1 MYDVDSSYNIV
12 IGEQLENLSRTIQID
27 CRAWVAKWPSGI
39 LNLLI
44 RRPREKDSYIAS
56 NVSISGGIMT
66 WKPDRTDLEIP
77 GDGHIQV
84 RMQSNGSVVKLSHR
98 WNISIPASLEP
109 PADATPSTLPGW
121 VEDLIDDMQ
130 DIADDAATSATA
142 ASTKASEAA
151 SSASAAAG
159 SATTASTKASE
170 AAGSASTASAKAS
183 EAATS
188 ATNAATSATNANA
201 SKVAAQ
207 AAQTAAET
215 AQDAAETAEAAAEAA
230 AAEAAE
236 YYFVPLTDQEII
248 NIFEEAGY
256 IIPTEATD
264 VMVYKGSVAT
274 YDALPTTV
282 VPGWVYNVTDTG
294 SNYVWTGTAWDDLAG
309 ELDYATTADVDDVVD
324 DTP

>member
-1 MYDVDSSYNIV
+1 MSEIGPKRLLTENKGEDIRTAIV
-12 IGEQLENLSRTIQID
+12 GIQQNQ
-27 CRAWVAKWPSGI
+27 SGVI
-39 LNLLI
+39 NAI
-44 RRPREKDSYIAS
+44 NNAATQVTATANTATNAATNAATYAS
-56 NVSISGGIMT
+56 N
-66 WKPDRTDLEIP
+66 
-77 GDGHIQV
+77 
-84 RMQSNGSVVKLSHR
+84 
-98 WNISIPASLEP
+98 
-109 PADATPSTLPGW
+109 
-121 VEDLIDDMQ
+121 
-130 DIADDAATSATA
+130 
-142 ASTKASEAA
+142 
-151 SSASAAAG
+151 AAA
-159 SATTASTKASE
+159 SATTASAKASE

-188 ATNAATSATNANA
+188 ATNAATSANNANA

-215 AQDAAETAEAAAEAA
+215 AQAAAEAA

-256 IIPTEATD
+256 IIPTEVTD

-274 YDALPTTV
+274 YADLPTTV
-282 VPGWVYNVTDTG
+282 VPGWVYNVADTG

-309 ELDYATTADVDDVVD
+309 ELDYATTSDVDDVVD